1 MALPPTVPSSFVPYP
16 GSNTRR
22 PRADFGGAFGF
33 LAYGIFFL
41 MVAASVG
48 VFIYGRILAA
58 SKSADDSALAKAEA
72 QLDPNTINNFLRT
85 ENRLKLGAGLLEAH
99 VALTALFTQLNA
111 VMPTDVMLESL
122 SLTANTA
129 ANGGFS
135 LQSTGVAANL
145 NALAQFSNDLGANKK
160 FQDVIVSGIKVN
172 QKNNSVSFT
181 LTAVAA
187 PSLVAFSASSAQP
200 PPVTTGTVSP
210 AAASTTTSRT
220 ATSTP

>member
-1 MALPPTVPSSFVPYP
+1 MALPPTVPSSFVPYS

-33 LAYGIFFL
+33 LAFGIFFL

-48 VFIYGRILAA
+48 VFIYGRILAG
-58 SKSADDSALAKAEA
+58 SKIAADNALAEAEA

-85 ENRLKLGAGLLEAH
+85 EDRLKLGAGLLDAH
-99 VALTALFTQLNA
+99 VALSALFTQLNA

-129 ANGGFS
+129 SNGGFS
-135 LQSTGVAANL
+135 VQSTGVAANL
-145 NALAQFSNDLGANKK
+145 NALAQFSNDLGAHNK

-181 LTAVAA
+181 LSAA
-187 PSLVAFSASSAQP
+187 ADPSLVAFSASSAA
-200 PPVTTGTVSP
+200 PVTTQTALP
-210 AAASTTTSRT
+210 AAASTTIPST